1 MKDHS
6 KKRQRGFSLLELLM
20 SMALMLIVSG
30 AVFSQISN
38 IVNRYGAEESRMTA
52 VDDTREFVDQM
63 VRDLHQTNFP
73 HMRIFSP
80 NFTGNVP
87 YSNQDVAA
95 GLVIATPTLVQF
107 EANLDDQNNGA
118 IVGTITTGGSGVQV
132 IVYRLVDT
140 NGNPVANTTNC
151 PCVLQRG
158 QMRKQPGINP
168 ENQTAV
174 TPINFTS
181 EVDNVINP
189 ANEPPFRFFSNT
201 GVELTNLPTFATG
214 VPNQG
219 GTDAVFSIK
228 ISVTVQGKTA
238 DPVTKLFPEV
248 TYTATAQMNN

>member
-1 MKDHS
+1 M
-6 KKRQRGFSLLELLM
+6 LELLM

-38 IVNRYGAEESRMTA
+38 IVNRYTAEESRMTA

-73 HMRIFSP
+73 HMRIFAP

-118 IVGTITTGGSGVQV
+118 IVGVGTVGNASSGVQV
-132 IVYRLVDT
+132 IIYRLVDA
-140 NGNPVANTTNC
+140 NGNPVASTAAC

-158 QMRKQPGINP
+158 QMRKQPGNP
-168 ENQTAV
+168 ENQTALQV
-174 TPINFTS
+174 MNFTS

-189 ANEPPFRFFSNT
+189 ANEPPFRFFNNL
-201 GVELTNLPTFATG
+201 GAELTNVPNFATG
-214 VPNQG
+214 LPNQG
-219 GTDAVFSIK
+219 GTDSVFSIK
-228 ISVTVQGKTA
+228 MSVTVRGKAA